1 MVLEICVDSL
11 ESAIVAATG
20 GAERIELCS
29 DLMEGGIT
37 PSAGLIQAVRNAVAI
52 DLFVMIRPRGGDS
65 VYSIREL
72 EVMEKDIA
80 AARQLGANGVV
91 LGVLRDDGRVDIRR
105 TEQLVKLAS
114 PMQVTFHRAFDMTP
128 DLEQACEDVIA
139 AGAHRILTS
148 GGKQTARKGGAQIA
162 RLVKR
167 AGTRVGVMAG
177 SGINARNAVE
187 LARVTGAVEFHASL
201 RKQVKN
207 PVKYRK
213 NDVSVGV
220 RKSVDFIRFML
231 AEADVRALRQALDS
245 AVATAIAGH
254 AVE

>member
-1 MVLEICVDSL
+1 
-11 ESAIVAATG
+11 
-20 GAERIELCS
+20 
-29 DLMEGGIT
+29 
-37 PSAGLIQAVRNAVAI
+37 
-52 DLFVMIRPRGGDS
+52 MIRPRGGDS

>member
-11 ESAIVAATG
+11 ESAIVAAKG

-80 AARQLGANGVV
+80 VARQLGANGVV
-91 LGVLRDDGRVDIRR
+91 LGVLRRDGRVDIRR
-105 TEQLVKLAS
+105 TEQLVKLAL

-187 LARVTGAVEFHASL
+187 LARVTGAAEFHASL

-207 PVKYRK
+207 PVRYSK
-213 NDVSVGV
+213 SGLSIGV
-220 RKSVDFIRFML
+220 PKSAELVRFVL

-254 AVE
+254 SVE

>member
-11 ESAIVAATG
+11 ESAIVAAKG

-80 AARQLGANGVV
+80 VARQLGANGVV

-187 LARVTGAVEFHASL
+187 LARVTGAAEFHASL

-207 PVKYRK
+207 PVRYRK
-213 NDVSVGV
+213 SGLSIGV
-220 RKSVDFIRFML
+220 PKSAELVRFVL

-254 AVE
+254 SVE